1 MSLATLKRKTNNGN
15 PRNAP
20 ISGKGHLGFAL
31 NGTLRVP
38 SMGKTTNLG
47 RRQARTPFRGTEPM
61 GHGGGWRGRLN
72 LPRSKVGTYEREL
85 HFSGLCCTKNDD
97 EIVKTSV
104 KNNRGMIETRY
115 MGTLHSA
122 YNKDR
127 ITYDEAGNPIVPPI
141 NWVQPIDNEY
151 QQHHTQ
157 GQYIM
162 AKHANNDTVSN
173 YVLYLENGPLEGF
186 KYSCNSGF
194 PCSWFVGSKKMI
206 VGHGVSAS
214 SGGPYAK
221 SLNGRGA
228 ISQSQYLQGAF
239 MKYKNNL
246 PTTLS
251 KNHFPMNVIRNG
263 CDINA
268 VTIEQAI
275 AKGLMPK
282 QHENVICNREARIDP
297 GLCLHHHRYT
307 LTGHDKKYD
316 TNKIILSYNQ
326 ANDEWTIINI
336 KDIKNP
342 FAIYFTENIIIS
354 SLSNP
359 IFLQHSYNGLKLE
372 KQYTISTYYYKG
384 SDYKI
389 SSYRQLLSDN
399 KFSTKYFSGYSY
411 EELIKLN
418 YNNII
423 VVEFLSPT
431 KYRYLTVILI

>member
-38 SMGKTTNLG
+38 SMGNSTNLG
-47 RRQARTPFRGTEPM
+47 RRQTRTPFRGTEPM

-72 LPRSKVGTYEREL
+72 LPTSKVGTYEREL

-104 KNNRGMIETRY
+104 KNTKGMIETRY
-115 MGTLHSA
+115 SGTLHSA
-122 YNKDR
+122 YNPDR
-127 ITYDEAGNPIVPPI
+127 ITYDEHGNPIVPPI
-141 NWVQPIDNEY
+141 NWVQPIDNGY

-162 AKHANNDTVSN
+162 AKHANNDSVSH
-173 YVLYLENGPLEGF
+173 YSLYLENGPLEGH

-263 CDINA
+263 CDVNA
-268 VTIEQAI
+268 ITIEQAI

-297 GLCLHHHRYT
+297 GLCLHHHRYSKS
-307 LTGHDKKYD
+307 GSDKKY
-316 TNKIILSYNQ
+316 
-326 ANDEWTIINI
+326 
-336 KDIKNP
+336 IKN
-342 FAIYFTENIIIS
+342 
-354 SLSNP
+354 
-359 IFLQHSYNGLKLE
+359 
-372 KQYTISTYYYKG
+372 
-384 SDYKI
+384 
-389 SSYRQLLSDN
+389 
-399 KFSTKYFSGYSY
+399 
-411 EELIKLN
+411 
-418 YNNII
+418 
-423 VVEFLSPT
+423 
-431 KYRYLTVILI
+431 